1 MRKNFP
7 LWGGNKLLYI
17 SDLLSYKKRK
27 EHFWLVFSWL
37 VHIKWSD
44 SRSLCKWAAL
54 GQIKL
59 QYGPNVSHNP
69 AKQLHPNFE
78 SVCIRR
84 DVILSWTNVS
94 LWFLCRMSIIRKPTS
109 ICVSI
114 SVLSLYLFIV
124 NVRWVSTAVFFI
136 PPPLR
141 LFIHTSIL
149 SPRTILSLL
158 LFPFRI

>member
-7 LWGGNKLLYI
+7 LWGENKLLYI
-17 SDLLSYKKRK
+17 SDLLSYKKKKRK
-27 EHFWLVFSWL
+27 LLACIFLGLFALNGQTVGPW
-37 VHIKWSD
+37 
-44 SRSLCKWAAL
+44 CKWAAL

-84 DVILSWTNVS
+84 DVILSWTKVS
-94 LWFLCRMSIIRKPTS
+94 LWFLCKMSIIRKPTS

-136 PPPLR
+136 PPLR

-149 SPRTILSLL
+149 TPRTILSLL